1 MLLNLISFFEE
12 TPQDN
17 SGWITWIVLGVML
30 VGLILLTVIPQKK
43 QKKKTEEMMSKIGV
57 GSEIIT
63 IGGIVGKIVE
73 LDDLYVTIKTGEFG
87 QESTIKL
94 LRQGIH
100 SLVPDG
106 TEAADVIKSGNG
118 KKDETDEI
126 K

>member
-17 SGWITWIVLGVML
+17 SGWITWVVLGVML
-30 VGLILLTVIPQKK
+30 VGLILLTVIPQRK
-43 QKKKTEEMMSKIGV
+43 QKKKSEEMMAKLGV

-63 IGGIVGKIVE
+63 IGGIVGTIVQ
-73 LDDLYVTIKTGEFG
+73 LDDMYVTIRTGNVGE
-87 QESTIKL
+87 ECTIKL

-106 TEAADVIKSGNG
+106 QEAADVVGGNKE

>member
-17 SGWITWIVLGVML
+17 SGWITWVVLGVML
-30 VGLILLTVIPQKK
+30 VGLILLTVIPQRK
-43 QKKKTEEMMSKIGV
+43 QKKKSEEMMAKLGV

-63 IGGIVGKIVE
+63 IGGIVGTIVQ
-73 LDDLYVTIKTGEFG
+73 LDDMYVTIRTGNVGE
-87 QESTIKL
+87 ECTIKL

-106 TEAADVIKSGNG
+106 KEAADVVGGKEE

>member
-106 TEAADVIKSGNG
+106 TEAADVIKSDNG